1 MVLWKEI
8 LHMSMNSLE
17 QQQSKRACKCSY
29 FFLLFYWKL
38 ENRFVLFFTMILFN
52 KKEEFH
58 LQRKKDTWWEK
69 AKLKRD
75 KASLPRVNR
84 ILRSDRLSFCLYYSG
99 SGKSDSISSIGTFD
113 FFLSFLKVT
122 VRRTLK
128 LHDSIRVSAVSYSNL
143 KPKNQ
148 QNSRGG
154 RIFSVISRI

>member
-29 FFLLFYWKL
+29 FFFCFSIENLKTVLFCSLPWFYWT
-38 ENRFVLFFTMILFN
+38 R
-52 KKEEFH
+52 KKNFIYKET
-58 LQRKKDTWWEK
+58 RKKDTWWEK

-99 SGKSDSISSIGTFD
+99 SGKSDSISSMGT
-113 FFLSFLKVT
+113 FLKVT
-122 VRRTLK
+122 VSRPLK
-128 LHDSIRVSAVSYSNL
+128 LHDYIRLSAVSYSNL